1 LSSRQN
7 LNRLLH
13 LGLESRLLDNFA
25 CLGICD
31 RLPTVLVQFQQLVTI
46 QLWPLEDLDLQGVD
60 LLHGVDASALL
71 LDVEGQRVSD
81 QLLDELPGAAVA
93 DLASDDLG
101 HSLADLANLS
111 GLGIAGLLV
120 GLCSVSESD
129 DTNTDDVTVG
139 GLDIGVALDQGLPL
153 LDNALQLV
161 RGQAHS
167 IKAGKAVLSL
177 HIVTDEPELTEA
189 PFGTS
194 FALQISEG
202 DLEDAA
208 LKPIRGNLGT
218 LCAVHKGLANVTD
231 LKACR
236 GLDVVPVL
244 AGEGIDDL
252 LLGTLLATD
261 L

>member
-1 LSSRQN
+1 MHRHFFWMSR
-7 LNRLLH
+7 
-13 LGLESRLLDNFA
+13 GK
-25 CLGICD
+25 
-31 RLPTVLVQFQQLVTI
+31 
-46 QLWPLEDLDLQGVD
+46 
-60 LLHGVDASALL
+60 
-71 LDVEGQRVSD
+71 RVSN
-81 QLLDELPGAAVA
+81 QLLNQLSGAAVA

-111 GLGIAGLLV
+111 GLGI
-120 GLCSVSESD
+120 
-129 DTNTDDVTVG
+129 
-139 GLDIGVALDQGLPL
+139 GVALDQGLPL

-161 RGQAHS
+161 GGQAHS
-167 IKAGKAVLSL
+167 IKAGQAVLSL

-194 FALQISEG
+194 FALQVSEG

-208 LKPIRGNLGT
+208 LKSIGGNLGT
-218 LCAVHKGLANVTD
+218 LCAVHEGLADVTD

-252 LLGTLLATD
+252 LFGTLLATD
-261 L
+261 LQTLIFADSHCSHVIGAKRRKWPM